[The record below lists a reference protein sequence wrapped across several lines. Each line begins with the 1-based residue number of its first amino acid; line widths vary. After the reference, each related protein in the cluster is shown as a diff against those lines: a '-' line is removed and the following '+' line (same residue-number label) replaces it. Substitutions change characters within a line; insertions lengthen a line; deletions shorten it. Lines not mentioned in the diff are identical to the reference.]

1 MILRLARSCRSLSS
15 ALVVVSATLLSIGP
29 ASAFRSA
36 RFTPEAVVV
45 VTDDGGEIGYTPR
58 SFGDEGVT
66 GFSGFAISTDHRYVG
81 WETEQAAIPNAAP
94 VALGLGLVIIGPQS
108 RLEIGSGQQIHA
120 WHFLPDRRVQI
131 CTGPTHGDA
140 SDACIAYTLP
150 E

>member
-1 MILRLARSCRSLSS
+1 M
-15 ALVVVSATLLSIGP
+15 
-29 ASAFRSA
+29 
-36 RFTPEAVVV
+36 

-94 VALGLGLVIIGPQS
+94 VAVGLTILGPHS
-108 RLEIGSGQQIHA
+108 RLDIGSGQEIHA
-120 WHFLPDRRVQI
+120 WSFLPRRRVRV
-131 CTGPTHGDA
+131 CTGPTHGDGP
-140 SDACIAYTLP
+140 DICTDYTLP